1 MVLPISGRRALEGSG
16 AGLAWDAVHGT
27 PLEAAVYARGS
38 SSPVLEL
45 KVTDISFGSVSSSV
59 FDITPAPGTK
69 VDNLGTI
76 TGDHSS
82 GHQRAHARVT
92 GSPAVA
98 SKLNFRMRA
107 PNTLAGTPRQS
118 VRLIRGEKSNGALVT
133 YGRGLDG
140 VAVVEY
146 PASHAAH
153 AKAPAAGGDLILPKV
168 SLGGVSADELQT
180 PLGTVLHFKRDGVEY
195 VVAGSVTRGV
205 AEAAARG
212 L

>member
-1 MVLPISGRRALEGSG
+1 M
-16 AGLAWDAVHGT
+16 
-27 PLEAAVYARGS
+27 
-38 SSPVLEL
+38 
-45 KVTDISFGSVSSSV
+45 
-59 FDITPAPGTK
+59 
-69 VDNLGTI
+69 
-76 TGDHSS
+76 
-82 GHQRAHARVT
+82 
-92 GSPAVA
+92 
-98 SKLNFRMRA
+98 
-107 PNTLAGTPRQS
+107 PRQS

-153 AKAPAAGGDLILPKV
+153 AKAPAAGDLTLPKV